1 MTIGTTTKRIALA
14 SLVWAAAVTNPGA
27 PAQAGPL
34 CDWLFGRHAAPPPPP
49 YAAQY
54 PVYAAQYP
62 AYAAQYPAAQ
72 YPAAQYPAAQA
83 VAPVSGGYSAGYPGT
98 TLPPVSYQAP
108 VGGAAALQMPAYQS
122 YYGAPAVAPAAV
134 PAYAAPAAVD
144 RGYAA
149 YTPPL
154 RGTYPPSGVP
164 QTSYYGTGNYYP
176 DFNGAAA
183 NVAPVTAYQP
193 ATNPAVNPAVNPA
206 AIPATPPPGSTIQT
220 YPGVPAARPGVLGG
234 LSRFFG
240 SLFGTGYSTSSY
252 RAPVTYYRPV
262 TSLDASGQPVVV
274 QMPCTSYQQQVQ
286 RTPFTTFAP
295 AQGAGT
301 IAPPSAC
308 ATVPG
313 GNVYNPYN
321 NSVPAGVGDPYA
333 SSGVAPAT
341 GVMPGNY
348 YGPPAGQSAPSTQ
361 PAPMNQPGSGLS
373 PYTNPDSIPLAPPS
387 LNDGSS
393 YAPSPSSG
401 SPTTQAMPPVRII
414 PQTTLSPSGLRVEAP
429 PLQNSDSAG
438 SSTNPYVRPLPA
450 GDYPYPRPQQDS
462 QQSDSARPQQPD
474 YQSAEDLADRVASSQ
489 PGYKPIEWKVQR
501 ASYQQ
506 PVSQQPVSQQ
516 AVSQQPVSQQ
526 AASQP
531 VSDPPPVRLRAPAT
545 NQPAISP
552 QQSTRQPLTVRAHQP
567 PAASPA
573 PKSRDDYQSL
583 GWSSRPRR

>member
-14 SLVWAAAVTNPGA
+14 SLLWAAAVTSPGA

-34 CDWLFGRHAAPPPPP
+34 CDWLFGRHAPPPPPP

-62 AYAAQYPAAQ
+62 VYAAQYS
-72 YPAAQYPAAQA
+72 AAQA
-83 VAPVSGGYSAGYPGT
+83 VAPVSGGYSAGYPG

-134 PAYAAPAAVD
+134 PAYAPAAVPAYAAPAAVD
-144 RGYAA
+144 RGYGV

-176 DFNGAAA
+176 DFDGAPA

-193 ATNPAVNPAVNPA
+193 AMNPA
-206 AIPATPPPGSTIQT
+206 AIPAAPPAGSTIQT
-220 YPGVPAARPGVLGG
+220 YPGIPAARPGVLGG

-262 TSLDASGQPVVV
+262 TQLDASGQPVVV
-274 QMPCTSYQQQVQ
+274 QMPCTSYQQQLQ

-313 GNVYNPYN
+313 GSVYNPYN
-321 NSVPAGVGDPYA
+321 NSLPAGVGDPYA
-333 SSGVAPAT
+333 SSGVAPAA

-348 YGPPAGQSAPSTQ
+348 YGPPVGQSAPATQ
-361 PAPMNQPGSGLS
+361 PGSMNQPGSGLS

-387 LNDGSS
+387 LDGGSS
-393 YAPSPSSG
+393 YAPSPSAG

-429 PLQNSDSAG
+429 PLQNSDSA
-438 SSTNPYVRPLPA
+438 SSSANPYVRPLPA
-450 GDYPYPRPQQDS
+450 GDYPYPRQQQGS

-474 YQSAEDLADRVASSQ
+474 YQSAEELADRVASSQ
-489 PGYKPIEWKVQR
+489 LGYKPIEWKVQR
-501 ASYQQ
+501 ASYQR
-506 PVSQQPVSQQ
+506 P
-516 AVSQQPVSQQ
+516 
-526 AASQP
+526 ASEQP

-545 NQPAISP
+545 AQPSNVT
-552 QQSTRQPLTVRAHQP
+552 QQPTRQPLTVRAQQTP
-567 PAASPA
+567 PAGPIPA
-573 PKSRDDYQSL
+573 GRPIPAAKSAPESRDDYQSL